1 MSGSRRDDVSVVAKA
16 VWLVMQR
23 RDFKNFDRIVEFLEL
38 THDQAP
44 GLICYRHR
52 ARLSAG
58 LRGKIV
64 LNMIEDRRPLLDI
77 LEALNVHFPH
87 VCPEDSAATTLQA
100 EYGEMFLEALDKLL
114 WEFLYRLQT
123 VLEQEVTRIGEQPRL
138 HREDS
143 VCTPVLPIS
152 QSNSDRSVTMMQ
164 QDRSYLFRTDSS
176 AEEPHNGLPAWGKT
190 HQNCTEPDSASNRD
204 SYDSDQTVI
213 EFEGSQ
219 ETNLTRIPS
228 DPTCSRRSSNQ
239 SIAVEKG
246 RARFFDIF
254 GFDCSE
260 GSKVNRVE
268 NISPPNPLQ
277 SQEDMGRDVCL
288 ELDRAHGWAKTKAS
302 LAKRNSRGGTLPK
315 RHAPPAHEEQDS
327 APCGSGVQNETRGH
341 LPQGLTSWRFQ
352 PKVHLSPLPLD
363 LVRKY
368 VYRHPESDSTPSSV
382 CSGLTQN
389 SSCTSSV
396 LVDSSVTPDDYS
408 NDPDYSPSCD
418 I

>member
-1 MSGSRRDDVSVVAKA
+1 MSGSCRDEVLVVAKA

-23 RDFKNFDRIVEFLEL
+23 RDFKNFNRIVEFLEL

-64 LNMIEDRRPLLDI
+64 LNMIEDKRPLLDI
-77 LEALNVHFPH
+77 LEALNIHFPP
-87 VCPEDSAATTLQA
+87 VCPDDSTATTLQA

-123 VLEQEVTRIGEQPRL
+123 VLQQEVPRIGEPPRL

-176 AEEPHNGLPAWGKT
+176 TEEPHNGLPAWGKA
-190 HQNCTEPDSASNRD
+190 HQNFPEPDSASKGD
-204 SYDSDQTVI
+204 SYDSDQTII
-213 EFEGSQ
+213 ESEGSQ
-219 ETNLTRIPS
+219 ETNLTPIPS
-228 DPTCSRRSSNQ
+228 DPTCSRTASNQ
-239 SIAVEKG
+239 SIAAEKG
-246 RARFFDIF
+246 RAHVFDIF

-260 GSKVNRVE
+260 SSKVNRVE
-268 NISPPNPLQ
+268 LLSPPNPLQ
-277 SQEDMGRDVCL
+277 SQEDTGRDVSL
-288 ELDRAHGWAKTKAS
+288 ELDGARGRVETKAS
-302 LAKRNSRGGTLPK
+302 LAKRSSRGGAPPK
-315 RHAPPAHEEQDS
+315 RHAPPAHEQQNS
-327 APCGSGVQNETRGH
+327 APCVSGVQDETRGH

-368 VYRHPESDSTPSSV
+368 IYRHPDSDSTPSSV
-382 CSGLTQN
+382 CSGLSQN
-389 SSCTSSV
+389 SSCTYSV
-396 LVDSSVTPDDYS
+396 LVESSVTPDDYS
-408 NDPDYSPSCD
+408 NDPDYSPGCD